1 MITIYSDDHRYQ
13 NATAELNDGKMMPPF
28 EMPRRAE
35 MVLSSVKAMQLGEV
49 IAPREFGLEPIH
61 RIHDCGYVE
70 FLQTAWEQWRVE
82 HGEYDALPLNW
93 AIRTMRS
100 DRIPDVLDGKL
111 GYYSFDAGTPITQG
125 TWKAITAS
133 AKVALTGQTLIAN
146 GKQSAFSL
154 CRPPGHHAGKDF
166 YGGYC
171 FLNNVAIAAQAF
183 RDAGANRV
191 AILDIDYHHG
201 NGTQAIFYDR
211 SDVMFLSIHAH
222 PAQDYPYFLGYD
234 DETGDGDGDGFNHN
248 YPLRWNTDWQTYSD
262 ALTHAISR
270 IHDYGPDALL
280 ISLGVDTFEGDPIS
294 RFRLKGD
301 DYHRMGMA
309 IARANL
315 PTLFVMEGG
324 YAVEE
329 IGINAVNVLLGF
341 ESG

>member
-13 NATAELNDGKMMPPF
+13 NATAELNDGKLMPPF

-61 RIHDCGYVE
+61 RIHDRGYVE
-70 FLQTAWEQWRVE
+70 FLQTAWEQWRIE

-100 DRIPDVLDGKL
+100 DRIPEVLDGKL

-133 AKVALTGQTLIAN
+133 ANVALTGQTLIAN
-146 GKQSAFSL
+146 GKRSAFSL

-183 RDAGANRV
+183 RDAGAERV

-234 DETGDGDGDGFNHN
+234 DETGSGDGDGFNHN
-248 YPLRWNTDWQTYSD
+248 YPLRWNTDWQTYSG
-262 ALTHAISR
+262 ALTHAMSR
-270 IHDYGPDALL
+270 IRDYRPDALL

-301 DYHRMGMA
+301 DYSRMGRA
-309 IARANL
+309 IASANL
-315 PTLFVMEGG
+315 PTLFVLEGG